1 MRLGVSFCVLLG
13 VALWSCPKLAAA
25 EERARLDYY
34 PLKAGTKWHYRV
46 QGQSERL
53 TNHVAKVELVDGQR
67 VARVETTFQ
76 GRVIPTEHLSSTPQ
90 GIFRY
95 RTHGVKLSP
104 PLRLLRYPVK
114 KGDSW
119 ESKITVGGQQE
130 VRVTCRVG
138 AEKVT
143 VPAGAYDTVT
153 VDVAMMVGG
162 TTVGTSKYWLAAGV
176 GMIKQKNKAGATTSV
191 FELERFEPAK

>member
-1 MRLGVSFCVLLG
+1 MRVGVTFCMLLG
-13 VALWSCPKLAAA
+13 AALWFCPKPADG
-25 EERARLDYY
+25 EEQARPDYY
-34 PLKAGTKWHYRV
+34 PLMAGTKWHYRV

-53 TNHVAKVELVDGQR
+53 TNHVAKIELIDGQQ

-76 GRVIPTEHLSSTPQ
+76 GRVIPSEHLATTPQ

-95 RTHGVKLSP
+95 RTHGVELSP
-104 PLRLLRYPVK
+104 PLCLLRYPVK

-119 ESKITVGGQQE
+119 ESKTTVGGQQE

-153 VDVAMMVGG
+153 VDVAMTVGG

-176 GMIKQKNKAGATTSV
+176 GMVKQSNKAGGTTSD
-191 FELERFEPAK
+191 FELEKFEPAK